1 LKEILR
7 SAFENVIN
15 DNDTALP
22 IKIGRA
28 IMKSIKQILRNAA
41 KNKEGIAS
49 KLIIAVELG

>member
-7 SAFENVIN
+7 TAFENVIN

-49 KLIIAVELG
+49 KLIIAVELA